1 MGSPWENRGKGRTVR
16 PRPSP
21 WPQKKVLSLV
31 LCVAMMLSVMVVGA
45 GAAFSDQSKIK
56 NTEAVDACT
65 ALNIIG
71 GYPDGSFKPEGN
83 ITRAEVTKMICV
95 ALNGGKEPNLATNAT
110 PTFSDVRTNANSA
123 WAEKYIE
130 SCASQGIVSGVGG
143 GKFAPAGNVTGT
155 QLAKMLLVAL
165 GYKSENEGF
174 TGNAWATNV
183 NTIASA
189 KGLYEGLETLD
200 VSAALTRDSAARM
213 IWNALNAYEVE
224 YKTNLVADKD
234 GKLSTQITVQDK
246 VGIDNKTKITLL
258 NDKYDAIALTGTLT
272 EVKQNN
278 GKTTYNIKVLDPKY
292 NGADY
297 KGATTNGSQTYVTY
311 TDVAKDYSDLL
322 YQNVRVL
329 VKPDSNGKDAV
340 VYGVYATNKNTTQTG
355 ILKDIKMDGASTSKV
370 KLNGTKYDLAS
381 KEDQTV
387 YVNGNVLYTN
397 TAGNA
402 FSTKKDDTTGTK
414 ATINQFITTYG
425 DGSSTKYTDSKY
437 YQPTE
442 ISLIAVDGTSN
453 YSILKVKTFAVAKV
467 TSVGSDY
474 VNLSWKAGDK
484 DIIKTAKCEDDSW
497 TWYKDI
503 AKNDYVVVT
512 SGDNYAS
519 GNGLIE
525 KATVVSGK
533 VNGTRGD
540 ADVSIGD
547 NWYTMAGKKADGKT
561 PDVTRPN
568 TNSNVEMV
576 VVNGYVYYTDTTVGS
591 VDDMA
596 LLVEAAPSGGVN
608 SKWEARMI
616 FADGTDKVVTI
627 EKKWEDKDTG
637 TAIKAFHEGTA
648 ANPNVD
654 STASATD
661 YAAPILVSYE
671 VSKDVYT
678 LTPITETKTNGYD
691 KYVTG
696 SSNIETD
703 GSIKKKDT
711 TTSTDLTVDRLY
723 YESTGTVFVKYN
735 DKGTSGQSDAS
746 YKVVTGKTASS
757 YDRTLRT
764 VNAVANKS
772 GNSYY
777 AQAAFIDLANGST
790 GGSTDNYAVVLKNVE
805 KKTGTADGT
814 VYLIT
819 AWNGKETITVKTD
832 DSKAAS
838 MVKGSVFSYTATGD
852 TLADIEYK
860 VETKNDAGT
869 VTATYQ
875 KDFFV
880 KSYDAAS
887 GDITL
892 QTSSKASDVYTMDD
906 YKTTV
911 KAWNNIDSK
920 DTTVLFVDS
929 DNGVGVASGDIE
941 LSYVCDGDYWSQ
953 GVVPA
958 HFKEVGNTGVYYE
971 TDESGNAVLYKNG
984 QVTQDEDGAKN
995 TFSQDFEPSVHVY
1008 VDNSTD
1014 DQITVI
1020 VVDVNR
1026 NINQW

>member
-1 MGSPWENRGKGRTVR
+1 MRR
-16 PRPSP
+16 
-21 WPQKKVLSLV
+21 PQKKVLSLV

-189 KGLYEGLETLD
+189 KGLYAGLETID
-200 VSAALTRDSAARM
+200 PSAAITRDSAAQM
-213 IWNALNAYEVE
+213 VWNALNAYEVE
-224 YKTNLVADKD
+224 YKTSLIAGAD

-246 VGIDNKTKITLL
+246 LGLDGKSKITLL
-258 NDKYDAIALTGTLT
+258 EDKYDAIAITGTLSQ
-272 EVKQNN
+272 VKQNN
-278 GKTTYNIKVLDPKY
+278 GKTTYSISLTDAVY
-292 NGADY
+292 NGKEY
-297 KGATTNGSQTYVTY
+297 NNGRVSY

-322 YQNVRVL
+322 FQNVRVL

-355 ILKDIKMDGASTSKV
+355 ILKNAKMDNGKV
-370 KLNGTKYDLAS
+370 KLNGTKYDLAKDAS
-381 KEDQTV
+381 GAEATKV
-387 YVNGNVLYTN
+387 YVNGDLQTQ
-397 TAGNA
+397 
-402 FSTKKDDTTGTK
+402 TTISSFLS
-414 ATINQFITTYG
+414 AYG
-425 DGSSTKYTDSKY
+425 DGSSTKYTNSKY

-442 ISLIAVDGTSN
+442 ISLIAVDGTTN
-453 YSILKVKTFAVAKV
+453 YSILKVKTYAVAKV

-474 VNLSWKAGDK
+474 VNLSWKAGDQQ
-484 DIIKTAKCEDDSW
+484 IITSAKCESSDWD
-497 TWYKDI
+497 WYTGI
-503 AKNDYVVVT
+503 AKNDYVIVT
-512 SGDNYAS
+512 DGGNYGS

-533 VNGTRGD
+533 VNGTRGSD
-540 ADVSIGD
+540 DVSVND
-547 NWYTMAGKKADGKT
+547 NWYTMAGN
-561 PDVTRPN
+561 VTRPN

-627 EKKWEDKDTG
+627 EKKWKDKDTG
-637 TAIKAFHEGTA
+637 DAIKAFHEGTG

-654 STASATD
+654 STASAYA
-661 YAAPILVSYE
+661 YAAPMLVSYE

-678 LTPITETKTNGYD
+678 LTAISTTNTNGYD
-691 KYVTG
+691 AYVTG
-696 SSNIETD
+696 STNLKTD
-703 GSIKKKDT
+703 GSIKKVS
-711 TTSTDLTVDRLY
+711 TSGAGLTVGTSGSIDRMY
-723 YESTGTVFVKYN
+723 YESTGTVFVKYD
-735 DKGTSGQSDAS
+735 DKAAKTGATGYQTNESDAS
-746 YKVVTGKTASS
+746 YKVVTGKTATS
-757 YDRTLRT
+757 YDRTLSV

-772 GNSYY
+772 SNSYY
-777 AQAAFIDLANGST
+777 AQAAFISMGASST
-790 GGSTDNYAVVLKNVE
+790 GSNSDNYAVVLKNVE

-819 AWNGKETITVKTD
+819 AWNGKESITVKTD
-832 DSKAAS
+832 DSAAANMS
-838 MVKGSVFSYTATGD
+838 KGDIFTYTATGD
-852 TLADIEYK
+852 TLADIEYSSSK
-860 VETKNDAGT
+860 QGN
-869 VTATYQ
+869 YY
-875 KDFFV
+875 V
-880 KSYDAAS
+880 KSFDAAS

-892 QTSSKASDVYTMDD
+892 QTAAESSGTYTMTDIANISKD
-906 YKTTV
+906 
-911 KAWNNIDSK
+911 AWSVVDSK
-920 DTTVLFVDS
+920 DTVVLFVNS
-929 DNGVGVASGDIE
+929 DNGSGETGYTTSDIE
-941 LSYVCDGDYWSQ
+941 LAYVCDADYWSA
-953 GVVPA
+953 GTLPA
-958 HFKEVGNTGVYYE
+958 NFT
-971 TDESGNAVLYKNG
+971 
-984 QVTQDEDGAKN
+984 KN
-995 TFSQDFEPSVHVY
+995 TAGNLVNGNNVMSQDFAPNVRVY
-1008 VDNSTD
+1008 VDNDND
-1014 DQITVI
+1014 DQITVL

>member
-1 MGSPWENRGKGRTVR
+1 
-16 PRPSP
+16 
-21 WPQKKVLSLV
+21 
-31 LCVAMMLSVMVVGA
+31 MMLSVMVVGA

-95 ALNGGKEPNLATNAT
+95 ALNGGKNPAVSTNTT
-110 PTFSDVRTNANSA
+110 PTFSDVRNNANAA
-123 WAEKYIE
+123 WAEGYIE
-130 SCASQGIVSGVGG
+130 SCAAQGIVSGVGG
-143 GKFAPAGNVTGT
+143 GKFAPNGNVTGV
-155 QLAKMLLVAL
+155 QLAKMLLVSL

-297 KGATTNGSQTYVTY
+297 EGATTNGGQTYVTY

-355 ILKDIKMDGASTSKV
+355 ILKDIKMDGTSKV
-370 KLNGTKYDLAS
+370 KLNGAKYDLA
-381 KEDQTV
+381 DDTTV
-387 YVNGNVLYTN
+387 YVNGKVLTEKDSN
-397 TAGNA
+397 NKD
-402 FSTKKDDTTGTK
+402 TKVSI
-414 ATINQFITTYG
+414 ATFLGKYG
-425 DGSSTKYTDSKY
+425 DAGTQKYQDSKY

-474 VNLSWKAGDK
+474 VNLSWKAGAK

-547 NWYTMAGKKADGKT
+547 NWYTMAGKA
-561 PDVTRPN
+561 PAAVTRPN

-648 ANPNVD
+648 TNPNID
-654 STASATD
+654 GDAD
-661 YAAPILVSYE
+661 YAAPMLVSYE

-678 LTPITETKTNGYD
+678 LTAISTTNTNGYD
-691 KYVTG
+691 EYVTG

-703 GSIKKKDT
+703 GSIKKT
-711 TTSTDLTVDRLY
+711 NGSSNLTVDRLY

-860 VETKNDAGT
+860 VETKNASGT

-892 QTSSKASDVYTMDD
+892 QTSSKASGVYTMAD
-906 YKTTV
+906 YQAAV

-953 GVVPA
+953 GVVPST
-958 HFKEVGNTGVYYE
+958 FKKDAQGNLYEV
-971 TDESGNAVLYKNG
+971 DASGNAVLYKNG
-984 QVTQDEDGAKN
+984 QVTQDSDGAKN

>member
-1 MGSPWENRGKGRTVR
+1 M
-16 PRPSP
+16 
-21 WPQKKVLSLV
+21 
-31 LCVAMMLSVMVVGA
+31 
-45 GAAFSDQSKIK
+45 
-56 NTEAVDACT
+56 
-65 ALNIIG
+65 
-71 GYPDGSFKPEGN
+71 
-83 ITRAEVTKMICV
+83 
-95 ALNGGKEPNLATNAT
+95 
-110 PTFSDVRTNANSA
+110 
-123 WAEKYIE
+123 
-130 SCASQGIVSGVGG
+130 
-143 GKFAPAGNVTGT
+143 
-155 QLAKMLLVAL
+155 
-165 GYKSENEGF
+165 
-174 TGNAWATNV
+174 
-183 NTIASA
+183 
-189 KGLYEGLETLD
+189 
-200 VSAALTRDSAARM
+200 
-213 IWNALNAYEVE
+213 
-224 YKTNLVADKD
+224 
-234 GKLSTQITVQDK
+234 
-246 VGIDNKTKITLL
+246 
-258 NDKYDAIALTGTLT
+258 
-272 EVKQNN
+272 
-278 GKTTYNIKVLDPKY
+278 
-292 NGADY
+292 
-297 KGATTNGSQTYVTY
+297 
-311 TDVAKDYSDLL
+311 
-322 YQNVRVL
+322 
-329 VKPDSNGKDAV
+329 
-340 VYGVYATNKNTTQTG
+340 YATNKNTTQTG
-355 ILKDIKMDGASTSKV
+355 ILKDIKMDGTSTSKV
-370 KLNGTKYDLAS
+370 KLNGTKYDLA
-381 KEDQTV
+381 DDTTV
-387 YVNGNVLYTN
+387 YVNGKVLTDNDTN
-397 TAGNA
+397 
-402 FSTKKDDTTGTK
+402 KKVSI
-414 ATINQFITTYG
+414 ATFLGKYG
-425 DGSSTKYTDSKY
+425 DAGTQKYQDSKY

-453 YSILKVKTFAVAKV
+453 YSILKVKTYAVAKV

-648 ANPNVD
+648 TNPNI
-654 STASATD
+654 SGEAT
-661 YAAPILVSYE
+661 YAAPMLVSYE

-678 LTPITETKTNGYD
+678 LTAISTTNTNGYD

-696 SSNIETD
+696 STNIETD

-735 DKGTSGQSDAS
+735 DKGTSVQSDAS

-772 GNSYY
+772 ANSYY

-860 VETKNDAGT
+860 VETKNASGT
-869 VTATYQ
+869 VTYQ

-892 QTSSKASDVYTMDD
+892 QTSSEASSVYTMDD
-906 YKTTV
+906 YNAAV

-958 HFKEVGNTGVYYE
+958 HFKEEVDDTGVYTGVYYE
-971 TDESGNAVLYKNG
+971 TDKSGNAVLYKNG

>member
-1 MGSPWENRGKGRTVR
+1 
-16 PRPSP
+16 
-21 WPQKKVLSLV
+21 
-31 LCVAMMLSVMVVGA
+31 MMLSIMVVGA
-45 GAAFSDQSKIK
+45 GAAFADQDQIDTKHQ
-56 NTEAVDACT
+56 EAVDAC
-65 ALNIIG
+65 ASLNIITG
-71 GYPDGSFKPEGN
+71 FANGKFVPNDN
-83 ITRAEVTKMICV
+83 VTREQTAKMICV
-95 ALNGGKEPNLATNAT
+95 LLNGGKDPVLGAGSSSFT
-110 PTFSDVRTNANSA
+110 DVANNRWSCP
-123 WAEKYIE
+123 YIE
-130 SCASQGIVSGVGG
+130 SCVSQDIIVGVGNN
-143 GKFAPAGNVTGT
+143 KFAPAGKVTGS

-165 GYKSENEGF
+165 GFSPDHQKYAGS
-174 TGNAWATNV
+174 AWEVNV
-183 NTIASA
+183 NTDASA
-189 KGLYEGLETLD
+189 RGFYKDLED
-200 VSAALTRDSAARM
+200 INPSEPLTREHAAQM

-258 NDKYDAIALTGTLT
+258 NDQYDAIALTGTLT

-297 KGATTNGSQTYVTY
+297 KGATTSGGQTYVTY

-355 ILKDIKMDGASTSKV
+355 ILKDIKMDGTSKV
-370 KLNGTKYDLAS
+370 KLNGTKYDLA
-381 KEDQTV
+381 DDTTV
-387 YVNGNVLYTN
+387 YVNGKVLTEKDSN
-397 TAGNA
+397 NKD
-402 FSTKKDDTTGTK
+402 TKVSI
-414 ATINQFITTYG
+414 ATFLGKYG
-425 DGSSTKYTDSKY
+425 DAGTQKYQDSKY

-474 VNLSWKAGDK
+474 VNLSWKAGAK

-547 NWYTMAGKKADGKT
+547 NWYTMAGKA
-561 PDVTRPN
+561 PAAVNRPN

-627 EKKWEDKDTG
+627 EKKWDDKDDG
-637 TAIKAFHEGTA
+637 KAIAEFHEGA
-648 ANPNVD
+648 SANPNAT
-654 STASATD
+654 SGTISAGGANV
-661 YAAPILVSYE
+661 YAAPMLVSYE

-678 LTPITETKTNGYD
+678 LTRIGYPNTDNASMTSRETNGYD
-691 KYVTG
+691 EFVWGNTLH
-696 SSNIETD
+696 TD
-703 GSIKKKDT
+703 SSIKAKDNGSMQYGNNSGT
-711 TTSTDLTVDRLY
+711 PLSKLY
-723 YESTGTVFVKYN
+723 YEATGIVFVKYS
-735 DKGTSGQSDAS
+735 DKQTSHTAGSTTYIESDAS
-746 YKVVTGKTASS
+746 YKVITGKAASN
-757 YDRTLRT
+757 YDRDLGSMT
-764 VNAVANKS
+764 AVANKS

-777 AQAAFIDLANGST
+777 AQAAFIDLGEKST
-790 GGSTDNYAVVLKNVE
+790 GGNSDNYAVVLKNVE

-832 DSKAAS
+832 ASAAAS

-860 VETKNDAGT
+860 VETKTSGT

-892 QTSSKASDVYTMDD
+892 QTSSEASGVYTMAD
-906 YKTTV
+906 YQAGV

-953 GVVPA
+953 GVVPST
-958 HFKEVGNTGVYYE
+958 FKKDAQGNLYE
-971 TDESGNAVLYKNG
+971 IDASGNAVLYKNG
-984 QVTQDEDGAKN
+984 QVTQDSDGAKN

>member
-1 MGSPWENRGKGRTVR
+1 
-16 PRPSP
+16 
-21 WPQKKVLSLV
+21 
-31 LCVAMMLSVMVVGA
+31 MMLSVMVVGA
-45 GAAFSDQSKIK
+45 GAAFSAQSKIK

-297 KGATTNGSQTYVTY
+297 EGATTNGGQTYVTY

-355 ILKDIKMDGASTSKV
+355 ILKDIKMDGTSKV
-370 KLNGTKYDLAS
+370 KLNGTKYDLA
-381 KEDQTV
+381 DDTTV
-387 YVNGNVLYTN
+387 YVNGKVLTEKDSN
-397 TAGNA
+397 NKD
-402 FSTKKDDTTGTK
+402 TKVSI
-414 ATINQFITTYG
+414 ATFLGKYG
-425 DGSSTKYTDSKY
+425 DAGTQKYQDSKY

-474 VNLSWKAGDK
+474 VNLSWKAGAK

-547 NWYTMAGKKADGKT
+547 NWYTMAGKA
-561 PDVTRPN
+561 PAAVTRPN

-637 TAIKAFHEGTA
+637 TAIKAFHEGTG
-648 ANPNVD
+648 ANPNVN
-654 STASATD
+654 STVNAGAN
-661 YAAPILVSYE
+661 AAPMLVSYE

-678 LTPITETKTNGYD
+678 LTAISTTNTNGYD
-691 KYVTG
+691 EYVTG
-696 SSNIETD
+696 SSNIKTD
-703 GSIKKKDT
+703 GSIKKTGDG
-711 TTSTDLTVDRLY
+711 SNLTVDRLY
-723 YESTGTVFVKYN
+723 YESTGTVFVKYS
-735 DKGTSGQSDAS
+735 DKGTSGESDAS

-860 VETKNDAGT
+860 VETKDTSGA

-892 QTSSKASDVYTMDD
+892 QTSSVASGVYTMAD
-906 YKTTV
+906 YQATV

-953 GVVPA
+953 GVVPST
-958 HFKEVGNTGVYYE
+958 FKKD
-971 TDESGNAVLYKNG
+971 TDGSLYQVDARGNAVLYKNG